1 VTPVVATT
9 RAPFRVRPPELP
21 DGLVVRDRLL
31 DELGHR
37 FDRRLTV
44 VRAGPGFGKTT
55 LLTHAI
61 VENAL
66 DPVGTDVWMQLFEQ
80 DRRPDH
86 FVAGLAASLASVDLA
101 VLDPSSAPT
110 LDEVIEWV
118 WAAAPR
124 PIALVLDDVHLLDG
138 SPSMELLAELC
149 EQLPANAHLVLGTR
163 ALPALP
169 IRLLQARGQAC
180 VIDEGD
186 LAFTADER
194 STFVRVHGVAVD
206 DDDTLPSWPAL
217 AVLMSSVGQV
227 ASIEFLWDAVLGS
240 LEPRRRHALG
250 LLVEFG
256 SIDDDLVNV
265 VVGSTW
271 TADTLLDGL
280 PLIESNDRGHRFHDL
295 WRAALAG
302 SIPPA
307 VLRDALA
314 TGAER
319 LAARGE
325 LVRAARCL
333 RAAGADERLVRLARD
348 FGAAPISAGLDAAVA
363 DALVEC
369 LPSDARAGALG
380 RYLRVI
386 TSWSFRSDHV
396 LAELRDIF
404 RLADQDGDRELAALA
419 LWRATQLIG
428 DIDPA
433 TLSHPEVADLV
444 GSVRRYADDGW
455 PMARCALALIVSHG
469 AEQRL
474 DVAAALEAVDM
485 FDGLDP
491 AIVQSSVI
499 SRFLALG
506 HPERVLVTL
515 EEVLAEGV
523 SEPVRAQAVWL
534 RGDIDPSDAWPIV
547 ADIPA
552 AYARRN
558 LPNVQVPLLGV
569 LTTVALAAGDLE
581 GARRTA
587 DDALEFGRNLF
598 PRPYLFAQVADALVT
613 LAVDGDSAATRRFTS
628 MVAGV
633 PLEPWP
639 SWAYMGSL
647 CAMRALLPDTEW
659 LDDVEFGPSI
669 RTAVAAGR
677 AVVALRDDLD
687 AGPAAALPWRSVE
700 LLRVHVPPSMLC
712 ELSLGVV
719 EVIPAAAACLE
730 RIPGALR
737 WVRGLVDHPHPAV
750 RTAARHRTLGV
761 AEPPPYTLSIETFGR
776 FTIRRSDGV
785 AVSDR
790 VRGGRVHQLL
800 ARLLLDRSLSRT
812 AIAAHLWPDLDDKQA
827 SANLRVTLN
836 TLLDAVEPDRRPGTS
851 WFIRTEEGRL
861 SLATEGIDVDLRR
874 FDSFATAA
882 RDAERSGRLTVALQ
896 HHRDAFSLYR
906 GEFLPGVVDDDVEHE
921 RLRLQT
927 LAYNSGCR
935 VGELLLAKGEPEAAL
950 RVILNT
956 ISVDPYSER
965 ARRAEIRCHLALG
978 SALAARSTAQSLRRD
993 LDEHGVGP
1001 DRETALLLARADPG
1015 HPDRH
1020 RERAAG
1026 PEGTV
1031 AVSSVDDRGA

>member
-1 VTPVVATT
+1 MVATT

-31 DELGHR
+31 DELRHR
-37 FDRRLTV
+37 FDRRLIV

-86 FVAGLAASLASVDLA
+86 FVVGLANSLASADLA
-101 VLDPSSAPT
+101 SLDPSSEPT

-138 SPSMELLAELC
+138 SPSMVLLAELC
-149 EQLPANAHLVLGTR
+149 EYLPANAHLVLGTR
-163 ALPALP
+163 TLPALP
-169 IRLLQARGQAC
+169 IRLLQARGQA
-180 VIDEGD
+180 VAIDESD
-186 LAFTADER
+186 LAFTAPER
-194 STFVRVHGVAVD
+194 SAFVKIHRVAADVD
-206 DDDTLPSWPAL
+206 NSLPSWPAL
-217 AVLMSSVGQV
+217 AVLMSSVGRV

-240 LEPRRRHALG
+240 LAPDRRHALG
-250 LLVEFG
+250 LLVEFE
-256 SIDDDLVNV
+256 SIDDDLVDV
-265 VVGSTW
+265 VVGSRW
-271 TADTLLDGL
+271 NAETLLDGL

-302 SIPPA
+302 SIPEGE
-307 VLRDALA
+307 LREALA
-314 TGAER
+314 IGAER
-319 LAARGE
+319 LAERGE
-325 LVRAARCL
+325 LVRAVRCL
-333 RAAGADERLVRLARD
+333 KAAGADDRLLRLARD
-348 FGAAPISAGLDAAVA
+348 FGAAPISAGLSATVCE
-363 DALVEC
+363 ALLGC
-369 LPSDARAGALG
+369 LPVDARTGALG

-386 TSWSFRSDHV
+386 TSWSFQSDHV
-396 LAELRDIF
+396 LAEMRDIF
-404 RLADQDGDRELAALA
+404 RLADRDGDRELAALA
-419 LWRATQLIG
+419 LWRGIQLVG

-433 TLSHPEVADLV
+433 GLAGPDVADLV
-444 GSVRRYADDGW
+444 SSVRRYADDGW
-455 PMARCALALIVSHG
+455 PMARCALALIISHG
-469 AEQRL
+469 AEQRR
-474 DVAAALEAVDM
+474 DIPAALAAVDM
-485 FDGLDP
+485 FEGLDP
-491 AIVQSSVI
+491 AIVQSSVT

-506 HPERVLVTL
+506 HPERVPVTL

-534 RGDIDPSDAWPIV
+534 RGDIDPSDAWSIV

-558 LPNVQVPLLGV
+558 PPNVQVPLLGV
-569 LTTVALAAGDLE
+569 LTTVALAAGDLD

-598 PRPYLFAQVADALVT
+598 PRPRLFAQVADAMVT
-613 LAVDGDSAATRRFTS
+613 LAVDGDAAATQRFAS
-628 MVAGV
+628 MVGDV

-647 CAMRALLPDTEW
+647 CAMRALLPNTEW
-659 LDDVEFGPSI
+659 LDDVEFGPSL

-677 AVVALRDDLD
+677 AVVALRSDLD
-687 AGPAAALPWRSVE
+687 AAPAAALPWRSVE

-712 ELSLGVV
+712 ELALAVV
-719 EVIPAAAACLE
+719 DELPASAGCLE
-730 RIPGALR
+730 RIPGAMR

-750 RTAARHRTLGV
+750 RAAARRRTLGI
-761 AEPPPYTLSIETFGR
+761 AEPPSYGLSIETFGH

-790 VRGGRVHQLL
+790 VRGGRVHQLV
-800 ARLLLDRSLSRT
+800 ARLLLDRSPSRA

-851 WFIRTEEGRL
+851 WFIRTEDGRM
-861 SLATEGIDVDLRR
+861 SLATDGIDVDLRE
-874 FDSFATAA
+874 FDSLAGAA
-882 RDAERSGRLTVALQ
+882 RDAERAGRPTVALKL
-896 HHRDAFSLYR
+896 HRDAFALYR
-906 GEFLPGVVDDDVEHE
+906 GEFLPGVVDDDIDHE

-935 VGELLLAKGEPEAAL
+935 VGELLLAKGEPEEAL
-950 RVILNT
+950 RVTVDT
-956 ISVDPYSER
+956 ISIDPYSER
-965 ARRAEIRCHLALG
+965 ARRTEIRCHLALG
-978 SALAARSTAQSLRRD
+978 SALAARSAAQSLRRD
-993 LDEHGVGP
+993 LGEHGVDP
-1001 DRETALLLARADPG
+1001 DRETAVLLSRADPER
-1015 HPDRH
+1015 PDR
-1020 RERAAG
+1020 
-1026 PEGTV
+1026 
-1031 AVSSVDDRGA
+1031 DR